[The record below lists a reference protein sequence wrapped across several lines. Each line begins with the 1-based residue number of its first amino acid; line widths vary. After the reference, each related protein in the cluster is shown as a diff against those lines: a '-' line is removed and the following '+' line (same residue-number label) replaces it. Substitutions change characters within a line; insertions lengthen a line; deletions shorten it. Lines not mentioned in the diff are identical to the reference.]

1 MTEQVFL
8 QRREPSWNK
17 LSEMLRKRQKLKSA
31 APSFVRLFREVS
43 QDLNTAQAHGF
54 DPAIIERLNML
65 VNESY
70 QILYGQRAWQ
80 PQKIA
85 LFILQ
90 TFPRSVRSQWRGI
103 LAALFL
109 FYGLAFFFGALCV
122 RFPRMAGEII
132 SERQLDQIEEM
143 YNPESKHFLVPR
155 AVSSDA
161 DMFGY
166 YIYNNISIA
175 FRTFAGGIL
184 AGVGSLLM
192 LCTNAVYLGVVT
204 GHLIN
209 AGFAKTFFPFVI
221 AHSSFELTAV
231 VFSAHAGLLLGY
243 RLFVTRGL
251 SRAASLKKAGQDA
264 LPIIAG
270 SALMLFIAA
279 IIEAFWS
286 SRHQFP
292 LPLRMGVGAGLWVLL
307 SLYFTLAGRK
317 A

>member
-1 MTEQVFL
+1 MTEQAFL
-8 QRREPSWNK
+8 RRRESSWNE
-17 LSEMLRKRQKLKSA
+17 LGEMLHKRQKLKNA
-31 APSFVRLFREVS
+31 APSFVRLFREIS
-43 QDLNTAQAHGF
+43 QDLNTARAHGF

-65 VNESY
+65 VNEGC
-70 QILYGQRAWQ
+70 QILYGQQAWQ
-80 PQKIA
+80 PQKFA

-109 FYGLAFFFGALCV
+109 FYGFAFFFGFLCV
-122 RFPRMAGEII
+122 RFPLMAGEII

-143 YNPESKHFLVPR
+143 YNPESKHFLIPR
-155 AVSSDA
+155 NISSDA

-175 FRTFAGGIL
+175 FRTFAGGIF
-184 AGVGSLLM
+184 AGIGSLLI
-192 LCTNAVYLGVVT
+192 LCTNAVHLGVVA

-209 AGFAKTFFPFVI
+209 VGFSQTFFPFVI
-221 AHSSFELTAV
+221 AHSAFELTAV

-243 RLFVTRGL
+243 RLFITRGL
-251 SRAASLKKAGQDA
+251 SRAASIKKAGQDA

-270 SALMLFIAA
+270 SALMLVIAA
-279 IIEAFWS
+279 IVEAFWS

-292 LPLRMGVGAGLWVLL
+292 LPLRMGAGAGLWALL
-307 SLYFTLAGRK
+307 LLYFTFAGRK
-317 A
+317 S